1 MPKAT
6 HEPNT
11 PTRRLALRF
20 GATAALSGLLT
31 PSIASAAPQVQAAAR
46 AGGPAGALV
55 AITRRF
61 RIAEDLANHLDEVW
75 IRTPRA
81 TSAKDEAYTAFA
93 EAENALD
100 EPHESVFYHR
110 PETLADAAVLAG
122 HALENA
128 VDISH
133 CDLEWM
139 VRTGQ
144 MEEVIEQIQNA
155 LAGILDVVSTAS
167 GLPVSE
173 IGWRDLP
180 RRQATILARV
190 GGRA

>member
-6 HEPNT
+6 HEPTT

-20 GATAALSGLLT
+20 GATAALAGLFT
-31 PSIASAAPQVQAAAR
+31 PAVASAAPPLQAAATTS
-46 AGGPAGALV
+46 GPAGAMV

-61 RIAEDLANHLDEVW
+61 RAAEDLANHLDEVW
-75 IRTPRA
+75 IRTPRG
-81 TSAKDEAYTAFA
+81 TSAKDEAYEAFA
-93 EAENALD
+93 EAESALD
-100 EPHESVFYHR
+100 EPHDSVFYHR

-133 CDLEWM
+133 CDMASM
-139 VRTGQ
+139 VRHGQ
-144 MEEVIEQIQNA
+144 MAEVIEQIQNA
-155 LAGILDVVSTAS
+155 LAGILDVVSKAS

-180 RRQATILARV
+180 SRQAAILARM
-190 GGRA
+190 GDCA